1 MNALKAETTGSLK
14 LTCLSVMLAL
24 AGLNSATAQEAVDTD
39 KLFKE
44 GIFLREQ
51 GQVFSSIEAFETVL
65 SNNPALNRARLELAV
80 AYYRA
85 LNYDQANQ
93 QAQKVLDDPKT
104 PENVRLAVLAFLAQI
119 KRDQVALAA
128 KPHTFEGSIS
138 VGGQYDS
145 NVNVGPGGAILP
157 GGLILD
163 PGSVPKH
170 DWATVVQAGATHTY
184 NSPSVVRLGET
195 ATRFLWQ
202 TSAGLYQK
210 NYFSV
215 TDFNLT
221 ALSLSTGPVLVAP
234 DKWRAKLNLQVDS
247 LWLGGNFLGLYTS
260 LSPTVTV
267 QFKNGELTWDALV
280 LNKAFDR
287 DLDVGR
293 DSNYYSTGVSYGHLF
308 LQGKLAIQGGLHV
321 FMEDASAARYSNDGW
336 ETFIG
341 ANVVAWQNGNVYGRY
356 SYKDTKFDGVEPV
369 FGISRDEYEKRYEV
383 GFGHNFKEG
392 FAKDWR
398 LSGSWQKTE
407 NNSNVSIYTYSRH
420 IAGVN
425 IGRSF

>member
-1 MNALKAETTGSLK
+1 MNAPKAETTGSLK

-24 AGLNSATAQEAVDTD
+24 AGLSSATAQEAVDTD

-51 GQVFSSIEAFETVL
+51 GQVFSSIEALETVL

-119 KRDQVALAA
+119 KRDQVALVA

-138 VGGQYDS
+138 LGAQYDS

-157 GGLILD
+157 GGLVLA
-163 PGSVPKH
+163 PSSVPKH
-170 DWATVVQAGATHTY
+170 DWASVIQAGATHTY

-215 TDFNLT
+215 TEFNLT
-221 ALSLSTGPVLVAP
+221 ALSLSTGPVLIAP
-234 DKWRAKLNLQVDS
+234 DKWRAKLNLQVDG
-247 LWLGGNFLGLYTS
+247 LWLGGNFLGVYTS
-260 LSPTVTV
+260 LSPTVTL

-287 DLDVGR
+287 DIDVGR

-308 LQGKLAIQGGLHV
+308 LQGKLALQGGLHV
-321 FMEDASAARYSNDGW
+321 FMEDASASRYSNDGW
-336 ETFIG
+336 EAFVG

-369 FGISRDEYEKRYEV
+369 FALARDEYEKRYEV

-407 NNSNVSIYTYSRH
+407 NNSNVSIYTYSRQ
-420 IAGVN
+420 IAGVS